1 MLPPLPPPPPP
12 PPFLPPVCRHSQT
25 KSATC
30 LPIQLQL
37 SCIQD
42 SQSYTKTLAALQDVE
57 PDEILLHDGTRGRV
71 LASKIVGAFH
81 GDRSRVLFV
90 SRQYFDQDKVYLLS
104 G

>member
-1 MLPPLPPPPPP
+1 MNN
-12 PPFLPPVCRHSQT
+12 
-25 KSATC
+25 
-30 LPIQLQL
+30 IYQL

-90 SRQYFDQDKVYLLS
+90 SRQYFDQDKARAWQPLGYRVYK
-104 G
+104 